1 MISVKSKNPW
11 KYAVFAIVLC
21 LMASAVI
28 YPILANAEPVSLIS
42 ADGQTVKQLRTINVT
57 GSADVMVAP
66 DEVEI
71 TVGIETRNADFNK
84 AKSENEE
91 NAKKVIDLTKKYGIE
106 AKYVQS
112 DYIRTYPSYEYQ
124 NYSERSKVSFYNI
137 QKRIIIKLKEI
148 EKFET
153 LVSDLMSN
161 GTIMVQNIDF
171 RTTELSKYRNEARKL
186 AINAARD
193 KAKLLTSELECGI
206 AKPITINEE
215 QINNWSWYGSW
226 WGSSWYGYNQ
236 PNAASNVLSNYQSV
250 QDNSGGM
257 GNQGQTGETVAIGQ
271 IKITARINVV
281 FELN

>member
-21 LMASAVI
+21 LLVSAVI
-28 YPILANAEPVSLIS
+28 YPILANAAPENIIS

-57 GSADVMVAP
+57 GSADVMIAP

-71 TVGIETRNADFNK
+71 TVGIETRNADFKK

-106 AKYVQS
+106 SKYVQS
-112 DYIRTYPSYEYQ
+112 DYIRTYPSYDYQ
-124 NYSERSKVSFYNI
+124 NHSETGKVSFYNI

-148 EKFET
+148 DKFEA

-171 RTTELSKYRNEARKL
+171 RTTELAKYRSEARKL

-193 KAKLLTSELECGI
+193 KAKLLTAELDCGI
-206 AKPITINEE
+206 VKPVTINEE
-215 QINNWSWYGSW
+215 QIDNWSWYGSW

-236 PNAASNVLSNYQSV
+236 PNTASNVLSNYQSV
-250 QDNSGGM
+250 QDSGM
-257 GNQGQTGETVAIGQ
+257 GSQGQTGETIAIGQ